1 MIKEIRDFFLLVKA
15 EIKRDFIFMVRYP
28 AEIISFFIVMY
39 AILMAVLF
47 GIDVMIP
54 EKSGMALNR
63 IILGYALMNF
73 ITATQMGWSGS
84 IQTESETGTLEQLS
98 ISGHYLSGVLFAR
111 GISQFPRHTLNF
123 ILIYWALNS
132 STGLNSEFR
141 LTQTIPV
148 LFTGM
153 LGIFGVGYLFAGLTL
168 ILKRVGMFFQ
178 IVNFGFLALFW
189 LDPMKL
195 SETQKLLFNFFPL
208 TLTMSN
214 LTEILLKKGDILF
227 SFDGSG
233 YLKLLLVSLIYYFA
247 GMYFFR
253 YMESIARDRALLSQ
267 Y

>member
-1 MIKEIRDFFLLVKA
+1 MIQEIQDFLLLVKA
-15 EIKRDFIFMVRYP
+15 EMKRDFIFMLRYP
-28 AEIISFFIVMY
+28 AEIISFFIMMY

-47 GIDVMIP
+47 GIDVMVP

-63 IILGYALMNF
+63 IVLGYALMNF

-98 ISGHYLSGVLFAR
+98 ISGHYLSGVLLAR
-111 GISQFPRHTLNF
+111 GISQFPRHSF
-123 ILIYWALNS
+123 IFIMIYWALNS
-132 STGLNSEFR
+132 STNLSTEFR
-141 LTQTIPV
+141 LTHTIPI

-153 LGIFGVGYLFAGLTL
+153 FGIFGVAYIFAGFTL

-178 IVNFGFLALFW
+178 IVNFAFLALFW
-189 LDPMKL
+189 LDPSKL
-195 SETQKLLFNFFPL
+195 SNLQKMLFNFFPL

-214 LTEILLKKGDILF
+214 LTEVLLKKGDILYF
-227 SFDGSG
+227 QDDG
-233 YLKLLLVSLIYYFA
+233 YLKLVLVSLIYFFL

-253 YMESIARDRALLSQ
+253 YMESVARRKALLSQ